1 MLCHLYT
8 AIKYTTEKKT
18 TTTKRIR
25 RDHQNGKIHAL
36 FPWEKNIRL
45 NFEIADSRLNG
56 SHAFSR
62 GKLTAKFRRELVCYP
77 DQRLANF

>member
-1 MLCHLYT
+1 MLCLSFKILKCFVIQIPLLST
-8 AIKYTTEKKT
+8 QSKKNT

-45 NFEIADSRLNG
+45 NFEIGFAVERKSRILT
-56 SHAFSR
+56 
-62 GKLTAKFRRELVCYP
+62 GKAHGEI
-77 DQRLANF
+77 